1 MPTTGFGFLPTPEV
15 VNHADREQSC
25 RTPGHGRCR
34 QCIADKG
41 CTVCID
47 VCPLDALQINPAN
60 GKAHMRYDEC
70 WYCMPCAIDC
80 PTKAVTVSIP
90 YLLR

>member
-1 MPTTGFGFLPTPEV
+1 MPIANNPSEMPVKIDAEK
-15 VNHADREQSC
+15 
-25 RTPGHGRCR
+25 
-34 QCIADKG
+34 CIADKG

-47 VCPLDALQINPAN
+47 VCPLDVLRINPAN

-70 WYCMPCAIDC
+70 WYCLPCAIDC
-80 PTKAVTVSIP
+80 PTKAVTVTIP